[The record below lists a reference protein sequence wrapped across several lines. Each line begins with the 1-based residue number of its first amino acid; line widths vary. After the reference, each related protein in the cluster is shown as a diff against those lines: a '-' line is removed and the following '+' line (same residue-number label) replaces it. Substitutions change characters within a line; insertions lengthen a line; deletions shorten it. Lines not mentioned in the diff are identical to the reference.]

1 MTLRTSALAN
11 QIGVNEFQKITNAI
25 PDKDGVIICPVV
37 PLRGLVI
44 FPNVISPITT
54 RNPRAMSAI
63 QAALVSRKT
72 VIGIALRDPNVTDVQ
87 FKDLYGIGTEIALS
101 RIIRTPDDSRNV
113 LAQGR
118 RRPTG
123 HRREHRDGGGPELR
137 TGRPDRGHSLSVPTD
152 RFDRGHSARF
162 SSRFVVYG
170 VNGRTV
176 AVDRVVD

>member
-25 PDKDGVIICPVV
+25 PDKDGLIVCPVV

-54 RNPRAMSAI
+54 RNPRAMAAI

-72 VIGIALRDPNVTDVQ
+72 VIGIALRDPSVTDVQ
-87 FKDLYGIGTEIALS
+87 IKDLYGIGTEIALS

-118 RRPTG
+118 RRVEVVEVVQTEPYMIVKA
-123 HRREHRDGGGPELR
+123 
-137 TGRPDRGHSLSVPTD
+137 RPIKEPDI
-152 RFDRGHSARF
+152 
-162 SSRFVVYG
+162 
-170 VNGRTV
+170 
-176 AVDRVVD
+176 